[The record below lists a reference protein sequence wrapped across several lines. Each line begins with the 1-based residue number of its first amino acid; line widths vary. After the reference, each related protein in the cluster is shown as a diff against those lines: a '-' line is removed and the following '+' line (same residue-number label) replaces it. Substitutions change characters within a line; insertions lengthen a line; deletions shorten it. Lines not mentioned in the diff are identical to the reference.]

1 MNNNSNNNLQT
12 NIDES
17 TYNHHNFDLAK
28 KKLRDFSKNTD
39 KDFKLEKVEEEGGF
53 FRLGNHNVTGSEFNL
68 RLSKIQD
75 KFININ
81 TGIIE
86 LRKEFGVVYTALES
100 LDKDIL
106 KAFLVQLNQI
116 KQAYKSIEVTNDKLL
131 LANEDINNIIEKQ
144 RKTVE
149 VLTKFKKRL
158 DEYKHLVEV
167 DNMWRDMNIL
177 KYDISELKK
186 TDKKLSGLEHLYQI
200 DEIWEKLDKIIIEI
214 GEVSILLENQNRE
227 LVESKQRINSIEEF
241 VRKISTQEYLF
252 EIDTLWKENRD
263 IKNKVEKNKKD
274 TDIEI
279 LVLKEKIEL
288 LDKKINYKNR
298 QIYIFII
305 ILVCIILYILFFIG
319 RR

>member
-1 MNNNSNNNLQT
+1 MNNNNNLKT
-12 NIDES
+12 KIEEIA
-17 TYNHHNFDLAK
+17 YNNHNFDLAK

-75 KFININ
+75 KFINMN

-106 KAFLVQLNQI
+106 KAFLIQLNQI
-116 KQAYKSIEVTNDKLL
+116 EQAYKTIEVTNDKLL
-131 LANEDINNIIEKQ
+131 LANEDINIIIEKQ

-149 VLTKFKKRL
+149 VLTNFKKRL

-167 DNMWRDMNIL
+167 DNMWKDMNIL
-177 KYDISELKK
+177 KYDISELKETNK
-186 TDKKLSGLEHLYQI
+186 QLSKLKHLYQI
-200 DEIWEKLDKIIIEI
+200 DDIWKKLDKIIIEI
-214 GEVSILLENQNRE
+214 DEVNILLENQNRGII
-227 LVESKQRINSIEEF
+227 ESKQRLDSIEEF
-241 VRKISTQEYLF
+241 VRKINTQEYLF
-252 EIDTLWKENRD
+252 DIDTLWNENSD
-263 IKNKVEKNKKD
+263 VKNKVEKNKKD

-279 LVLKEKIEL
+279 LELKEKIES

-305 ILVCIILYILFFIG
+305 ILVCIIFYIIFFIG
-319 RR
+319 RK

>member
-1 MNNNSNNNLQT
+1 MNNNNNLK
-12 NIDES
+12 IKIEEIA
-17 TYNHHNFDLAK
+17 YNNHNFDLAK

-75 KFININ
+75 KFINMN
-81 TGIIE
+81 TEIIE

-106 KAFLVQLNQI
+106 KAFLIQLNQI
-116 KQAYKSIEVTNDKLL
+116 EQAYKTIEVTNDKLL
-131 LANEDINNIIEKQ
+131 LANEDINIIIEKQ

-149 VLTKFKKRL
+149 VLTNFKKRL

-167 DNMWRDMNIL
+167 DNMWKDMNIL
-177 KYDISELKK
+177 KYDISELKETNK
-186 TDKKLSGLEHLYQI
+186 QLSKLKHLYQI
-200 DEIWEKLDKIIIEI
+200 DDIWKKLDKIIIEI
-214 GEVSILLENQNRE
+214 DEVNILLENQNRGII
-227 LVESKQRINSIEEF
+227 ESKQRLDSIEEF
-241 VRKISTQEYLF
+241 VRKINTQEYLF
-252 EIDTLWKENRD
+252 EIDTLWNENSD
-263 IKNKVEKNKKD
+263 VKNKVEKNKKD

-279 LVLKEKIEL
+279 LELKEKIES

-305 ILVCIILYILFFIG
+305 ILVCIIFYIIFFIG

>member
-1 MNNNSNNNLQT
+1 MNNNSNNNLKT
-12 NIDES
+12 KIEEIA
-17 TYNHHNFDLAK
+17 YNNHNFDLAK

-75 KFININ
+75 KFINMN

-106 KAFLVQLNQI
+106 KAFLIQLNQI
-116 KQAYKSIEVTNDKLL
+116 EQAYKTIEVTNDKLL
-131 LANEDINNIIEKQ
+131 LANEDINIIIEKQ

-149 VLTKFKKRL
+149 VLTNFKKRL

-167 DNMWRDMNIL
+167 DNMWQDMNIL
-177 KYDISELKK
+177 KYDISELKETNK
-186 TDKKLSGLEHLYQI
+186 QLSKLKHLYQI
-200 DEIWEKLDKIIIEI
+200 DDIWKKLDKIIIEI
-214 GEVSILLENQNRE
+214 DEVNILLENQNRGII
-227 LVESKQRINSIEEF
+227 ESKQRLDSIEAF
-241 VRKISTQEYLF
+241 VRKINTQEYLF
-252 EIDTLWKENRD
+252 EIDTLWNENSD
-263 IKNKVEKNKKD
+263 VKNKVEKNKKD

-279 LVLKEKIEL
+279 LELKEKIES

-305 ILVCIILYILFFIG
+305 ILVCIIFYIIFFIG

>member
-1 MNNNSNNNLQT
+1 MNNNNNLKT
-12 NIDES
+12 KIEEIA
-17 TYNHHNFDLAK
+17 YNNHNFDLAK

-75 KFININ
+75 KFINMN

-106 KAFLVQLNQI
+106 KAFLIQLNQI
-116 KQAYKSIEVTNDKLL
+116 EQAYKTIEVTNDKLL
-131 LANEDINNIIEKQ
+131 LANEDINIIIEKQ

-149 VLTKFKKRL
+149 VLTNFKKRL

-167 DNMWRDMNIL
+167 DNMWKDMNIL
-177 KYDISELKK
+177 KYDISELKETNK
-186 TDKKLSGLEHLYQI
+186 QLSKLKHLYQI
-200 DEIWEKLDKIIIEI
+200 DDIWKKLDKIIIEI
-214 GEVSILLENQNRE
+214 DEVNILLENQNRGII
-227 LVESKQRINSIEEF
+227 ESKQRLDSIEEF
-241 VRKISTQEYLF
+241 VRKINTQEYLF
-252 EIDTLWKENRD
+252 EIDTLWNENSD
-263 IKNKVEKNKKD
+263 VKNKVEKNKKD

-279 LVLKEKIEL
+279 LELKEKIES

-305 ILVCIILYILFFIG
+305 ILVCIIFYIIFFIG